1 MSPETP
7 EERGRIF
14 VRGACRQMGLVAVL
28 LLLTMA
34 CVRVYA
40 GVIQSH
46 RTLSA
51 RLARIEVQTEEAVA
65 VLGDRGA
72 LQNEVAELLAG
83 RSAFDGLLLRDG
95 RDEILDE
102 RLRRV
107 CRDARVS
114 FEGATRLPPRQRG
127 ALEAIPY
134 KVRFE
139 GRRHQVPVLMSG
151 ILAQP
156 EIVSVTSLDLEVIN
170 FVDDRIT
177 GALVLELPAL
187 RQPPEPD
194 GEIVRPFLVRGLD
207 DASDGPMAR
216 LVGPRRRALDE
227 ASRSLG
233 ILYPALVDYQ
243 ALTLRR
249 NHLVLEKREIG
260 RLADSRAAVQ
270 ADVARVLPRVD
281 RALSRSALGRAGFQA
296 EPGGAVEL
304 ITWD

>member
-1 MSPETP
+1 MTSENPQ
-7 EERGRIF
+7 ERGRIF

-51 RLARIEVQTEEAVA
+51 RLARVEVQTEEAMA
-65 VLGDRGA
+65 VLGDRA
-72 LQNEVAELLAG
+72 LLRGEVDELLAG
-83 RSAFDGLLLRDG
+83 RAGFSGLLLEGDRDA
-95 RDEILDE
+95 ILDE

-127 ALEAIPY
+127 VLDALPY

-139 GRRHQVPVLMSG
+139 GRRHQVPVLVSG

-156 EIVSVTSLDLEVIN
+156 ELVSVTSLDLEVVN

-177 GALVLELPAL
+177 GALVLELPLL
-187 RQPPEPD
+187 RESPGPD

-216 LVGPRRRALDE
+216 LVGPRRRSLDE
-227 ASRSLG
+227 ASRSLAT
-233 ILYPALVDYQ
+233 LYPELVDVQ

-249 NHLVLEKREIG
+249 NHLILEKRELG

-304 ITWD
+304 VTWD